1 MGNRLILIV
10 IVKVPDESFHK
21 LNRTT
26 MMGSV
31 CDRRIMVVQR
41 EKVSGFHV
49 PSSPWSSHNTWVHDD
64 LGLSK
69 VGSTSRNALAHFLSI
84 WWASVFSLFNWKGQ
98 LHLCHLLLPCPRSKK
113 AENRLTWALATALPD
128 LALLQSPVTVQAKG
142 TATALTSCTHPW
154 ELLGNYLASAASLDC

>member
-31 CDRRIMVVQR
+31 CDRRIMLVQR

-49 PSSPWSSHNTWVHDD
+49 PSSPWSSHNTWMHDD

-69 VGSTSRNALAHFLSI
+69 VGSTSRNALPHFLSI

-98 LHLCHLLLPCPRSKK
+98 LHLCHLLLPCPGVRKQRTGWPELWQQLCLTLPSCK
-113 AENRLTWALATALPD
+113 AQCRQREWPQLWPAAPTL
-128 LALLQSPVTVQAKG
+128 G
-142 TATALTSCTHPW
+142 SC
-154 ELLGNYLASAASLDC
+154 